1 MEYVKTFVLLAIF
14 LLMAVTTVISNFR
27 HHKEKKQLK
36 KEGKLQKKPSRL
48 RKLMFWKKNKQQK
61 NAAIEKAAIEE
72 LPDTESVEGADDVV
86 DDWVDD
92 WEVDVSDSDN

>member
-1 MEYVKTFVLLAIF
+1 MEYVKTVVLLAIS
-14 LLMAVTTVISNFR
+14 LLMAVTTVISNVR

-48 RKLMFWKKNKQQK
+48 RKLMFWKKNKPQK
-61 NAAIEKAAIEE
+61 NSYVEE
-72 LPDTESVEGADDVV
+72 LPEDTTAGSDDIV

-92 WEVDVSDSDN
+92 WEVDTSDTEN